1 MSKTQEQSIDLNER
15 METLQKQYN
24 QVMET
29 LSNSEIIRR
38 KLEGAMEITQAMIN
52 ESQAAK
58 NGEAN
63 KSEEKNLAKE
73 KA

>member
-29 LSNSEIIRR
+29 LTNSEIIRR

-58 NGEAN
+58 NGEDS

>member
-29 LSNSEIIRR
+29 LTNSEIIRR

-58 NGEAN
+58 NGEAS